1 MTYVE
6 VRNEFY
12 KESNMLFIVFDI
24 TNQESFDGIDMWLRE
39 VSKNGGE
46 KLPVMLVGTKLDL
59 AKNQRKIKKELG
71 ISTAAK
77 KGFLGYFETSAKEG
91 NGFFDLF

>member
-59 AKNQRKIKKELG
+59 AKN
-71 ISTAAK
+71 
-77 KGFLGYFETSAKEG
+77 
-91 NGFFDLF
+91 

>member
-24 TNQESFDGIDMWLRE
+24 TSQESFDGIDMWLRE

-46 KLPVMLVGTKLDL
+46 KLPVMLIGTKLDL
-59 AKNQRKIKKELG
+59 AK
-71 ISTAAK
+71 S
-77 KGFLGYFETSAKEG
+77 
-91 NGFFDLF
+91 